1 MIKTKYIFAILA
13 LVGLM
18 SCTKDDSVDY
28 TEYYERRDLQDQFA
42 NTLLNK
48 QRSDS
53 ALTYFNQKVM
63 SLTEPVTA
71 NNKNLEFRRY
81 VYYHVVEACDTAKL
95 IENHRFYRPYY
106 TSTLKAHYTLYN
118 TDTVMARFDKAK
130 ALYGNDFLHN
140 KKVMDAIFMD
150 VPKKVD
156 PQLATMKADTLESY
170 QVQFFENFKPS
181 SVVEGWGCIL
191 QNMYEGDSY
200 VLCIPWF
207 LGYGQAGSGG
217 TIKPYT
223 NLFFRLQL
231 VEITKL
237 GAPVDRVDKE

>member
-1 MIKTKYIFAILA
+1 MA
-13 LVGLM
+13 LVGCIA
-18 SCTKDDSVDY
+18 CTSDDSIDY
-28 TEYYERRDLQDQFA
+28 TEYYERRDQQDHYA
-42 NTLLNK
+42 SYLLNQ
-48 QRSDS
+48 QRTDS
-53 ALTYFNQKVM
+53 AATYFSHKVM

-71 NNKNLEFRRY
+71 SNKPLEYRRY
-81 VYYHVVEACDTAKL
+81 VYYHVVESCDTAKL
-95 IENHRFYRPYY
+95 ISQKRFFHPYY

-118 TDTVMARFDKAK
+118 TDTVMARFEKAE
-130 ALYGNDFLHN
+130 ALYGSDFLHN

-150 VPKKVD
+150 VPKRVD
-156 PQLATMKADTLESY
+156 PQLAVMKADTLESY

-181 SVVEGWGCIL
+181 SVVDGWGTVL

-207 LGYGQAGSGG
+207 LGYGQAGSG

-223 NLFFRLQL
+223 NLFFRLKL
-231 VEITKL
+231 VEITNL